1 MSLSFLWSRGNGL
14 EGRCEMSRMWR
25 IVYYAED
32 GRSERV
38 EVVRKCRP
46 TRLAKALMCEDYIR
60 FDIQRVV

>member
-1 MSLSFLWSRGNGL
+1 
-14 EGRCEMSRMWR
+14 MSRMWR